1 MNISGLSKRLVAW
14 VRRRLTLSLL
24 FFSHDAFEGLEGLEG
39 LGALLKCVVQS
50 RIDAE

>member
-24 FFSHDAFEGLEGLEG
+24 FFSHDAFEGLEGL
-39 LGALLKCVVQS
+39 GALLKCVVQS